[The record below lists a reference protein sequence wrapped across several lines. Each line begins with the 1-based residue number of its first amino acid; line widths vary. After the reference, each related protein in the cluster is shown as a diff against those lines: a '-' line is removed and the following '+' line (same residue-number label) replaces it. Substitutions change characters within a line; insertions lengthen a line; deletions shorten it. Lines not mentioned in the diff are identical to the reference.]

1 MSQRFPAALAFGDPD
16 GGEDRAAEGGDD
28 VGPQQLQNTTEVEP
42 PPGRAGRGRSP
53 SFRAKVYGPPVVQIP
68 AVARGAYALN
78 RELP

>member
-42 PPGRAGRGRSP
+42 PGAERAGAVVPPFVGLWPASAHSP
-53 SFRAKVYGPPVVQIP
+53 PESIA
-68 AVARGAYALN
+68 A
-78 RELP
+78 